1 MRPEA
6 GAPRRLRLVPLALP
20 RGGQASRALEEQL
33 AERLSRRVAL
43 PCVLD
48 SHGPLPELPELPGR
62 NQWDARPLLDWLA
75 AGLASRELV
84 LGLTGRDLGLPIFSH
99 VFGLAQDGGCAAVVS
114 LARLD
119 PAFDGL
125 PPDPERLLAR
135 ALGEALG
142 QLGHLG
148 GLKHCPEAQC
158 LMRFAGTVEK
168 ADARGQAFCPACRAR
183 LPAWLHPA
191 GLAGLERP

>member
-1 MRPEA
+1 MSPEA

-20 RGGQASRALEEQL
+20 EAALPEQL
-33 AERLSRRVAL
+33 AARLSRRVAL

-48 SHGPLPELPELPGR
+48 ALGPLPELPELRGR
-62 NQWDARPLLDWLA
+62 NQWDARPLLEWLA
-75 AGLASRELV
+75 SGTGSRQLV

-99 VFGLAQDGGCAAVVS
+99 VFGLAQDGGSAAVVS

-125 PPDPERLLAR
+125 PPDPERLLIR
-135 ALGEALG
+135 TLGEALHE
-142 QLGHLG
+142 LGHLA
-148 GLKHCPEAQC
+148 GLKHCPQAEC

-168 ADARGQAFCPACRAR
+168 ADARGQAFCPACHAR
-183 LPAWLHPA
+183 LPAWLRAA
-191 GLAGLERP
+191 GR